1 MSPAVAC
8 FPTGG
13 VCRRMSSLS
22 STSEV
27 TALLQGEEDGRPGTV
42 VLSNPA
48 DWQGYAVGP
57 GRGEPG
63 GVAPGGVL
71 GWAMAVRP
79 IAGEG
84 PILPIPGH

>member
-13 VCRRMSSLS
+13 VCRRMSSLTS
-22 STSEV
+22 SSEAA
-27 TALLQGEEDGRPGTV
+27 ALLQGEEDGRPGTV

-63 GVAPGGVL
+63 GVLISA
-71 GWAMAVRP
+71 
-79 IAGEG
+79 
-84 PILPIPGH
+84 